1 MKIVGVGD
9 NVLDK
14 YVDQGLM
21 YPGGN
26 AVNVPVLAL
35 RYGAEAAAYIGALG
49 NDRGGRWLREALV
62 REGLDVS
69 RTKILPEN
77 NAYSRVTLM
86 DGDRIFVGSEKGAS
100 SKLHLSQEDLDYI
113 GAFDVV
119 HTSIYSNIEGQLKEI
134 RAKSRILAFDFSN
147 ECDAAYLRA
156 VADSVDYAFFSG
168 AKMGDPEIETLF
180 SLTEELGVAL
190 SLVTRGSKG
199 AILRLRGRTY
209 RQDAVPCE
217 VVDTLGAGDAFIA
230 RLILGIVSGGKPQA
244 VLEESARCAA
254 AACSHYGAFGY
265 PKPF

>member
-49 NDRGGRWLREALV
+49 DDGGGRWLREALV

-69 RTKILPEN
+69 RTKVLPEN
-77 NAYSRVTLM
+77 NSYSRVTLV
-86 DGDRIFVGSEKGAS
+86 DGDRTFVGSEKGAS
-100 SKLHLSQEDLDYI
+100 CKLVLSREDLDYI
-113 GAFDVV
+113 RGFDVV
-119 HTSIYSNIEGQLKEI
+119 HTSIYSGLEGQLKEL
-134 RAKSRILAFDFSN
+134 RASSRILAFDFSN

-156 VADSVDYAFFSG
+156 VAGSVDYAFFSG
-168 AKMGDPEIETLF
+168 AKMNDSDIEALF
-180 SLTEELGVAL
+180 LLTESFGVTL
-190 SLVTRGSKG
+190 CLVTRGSRG
-199 AILRLRGRTY
+199 AVLRFEGRTY

-230 RLILGIVSGGKPQA
+230 RLILGIVSGGEPQA
-244 VLEESARCAA
+244 VLGESARCAA